1 MKLKLFSRAGLNFF
15 GVSLPA
21 TVEDRVLL
29 LLSIKE
35 KGKLIDFNHIAEKV
49 IRDEKGKITA
59 QQLRQ
64 VLDKLVSEGLVRAER
79 EGYYAI
85 AERGYQLIVERLEEV
100 GDYLNLSYRMVFK
113 AKQYYPQVAEIL
125 TYYLKD
131 RPTSVV
137 KVFSDEEDPI
147 HRIKPLFVRY
157 ARYKPKPVNIFINS
171 SQELLRYVDDHAID
185 FIPYVHKQSSNM
197 PDWLIIDMDAGPKF
211 WLHPRGFDL
220 IKVIANSVAEVLEE
234 NDVTPYLKFSGS
246 RGIQIWASFRKED
259 LPKVDDYFA
268 LYRKL
273 AILIRDLTEQKL
285 QSLSSSTLDEFY
297 KVVTKGK
304 PITTSQVAKK
314 EEREDQVLL
323 DWSSMKPAGDVR
335 APFSLHHKTGLISC
349 PIMRKEILTFTPD
362 QAEPVK
368 VAEKA
373 AKLFEAFK
381 LEPSS
386 PSKLLSQLKEY
397 KPPPRQLTLF

>member
-1 MKLKLFSRAGLNFF
+1 MS
-15 GVSLPA
+15 A

-35 KGKLIDFNHIAEKV
+35 KGKFIDFNHIAEKV
-49 IRDEKGKITA
+49 IRDEKGKITPH
-59 QQLRQ
+59 QLRQ
-64 VLDKLVSEGLVRAER
+64 VIDKLISEGLVKAER
-79 EGYYAI
+79 GEHYAI
-85 AERGYQLIVERLEEV
+85 TERGYQLISERLREV
-100 GDYLNLSYRMVFK
+100 GDDLNLSYRLVFK
-113 AKQYYPQVAEIL
+113 AKQYYPLVAETL
-125 TYYLKD
+125 VYYLKD

-157 ARYKPKPVNIFINS
+157 AKYKPKPVNIFINS

-185 FIPYVHKQSSNM
+185 FIPYVHKQDAKM
-197 PDWLIIDMDAGPKF
+197 PDWLVIDMDAGPKF
-211 WLHPRGFDL
+211 WLHPKGFDL

-234 NDVTPYLKFSGS
+234 NNVIPYLKFSGS
-246 RGIQIWASFRKED
+246 RGIQIWASFKRED

-273 AILIRDLTEQKL
+273 AMLIRDLTEQKL
-285 QSLSSSTLDEFY
+285 QNLPSNTLDEFY
-297 KVVTKGK
+297 KVVAKGK

-349 PIMRKEILTFTPD
+349 PIKRKEIFAFTPD
-362 QAEPVK
+362 QAEPQK
-368 VAEKA
+368 VAERVEE
-373 AKLFEAFK
+373 LFEAFK
-381 LEPSS
+381 LEPST
-386 PSKLLSQLKEY
+386 PTRLLSQLKEY
-397 KPPPRQLTLF
+397 KPPPKQLTLF